1 MGAEMA
7 LRALR
12 DCGWEGEWSGY
23 QGMLGSEVGGAA
35 LKRTWPL
42 ALAPL
47 PTPPSFASS
56 LPLFLVH
63 DHLLQGQGQGVHPR

>member
-1 MGAEMA
+1 MRVGVGKVSGVGTRVCLGVRGGSAEES
-7 LRALR
+7 
-12 DCGWEGEWSGY
+12 D
-23 QGMLGSEVGGAA
+23 GAA

-56 LPLFLVH
+56 LTLFLVR

>member
-1 MGAEMA
+1 
-7 LRALR
+7 
-12 DCGWEGEWSGY
+12 
-23 QGMLGSEVGGAA
+23 MLGSEGWVGVAEESDAAA
-35 LKRTWPL
+35 LKRTWPF

-63 DHLLQGQGQGVHPR
+63 DHFLQGQGQGVHPR